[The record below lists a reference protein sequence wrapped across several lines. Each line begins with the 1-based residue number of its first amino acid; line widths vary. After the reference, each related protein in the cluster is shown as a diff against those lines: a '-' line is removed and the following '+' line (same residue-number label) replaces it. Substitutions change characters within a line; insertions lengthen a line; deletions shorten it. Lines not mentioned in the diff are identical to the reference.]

1 MKIKKILFKKST
13 WVILALFLVTAVAIP
28 NLKPKADTDV
38 KMNIL
43 EIEPGNQFILSSS
56 DKVNVTNMTMAQFN
70 SMRDEIFGKYDAVVI
85 GRANDG
91 SLKQKFSEKAAYRDY
106 STEFSQPIN
115 DVELTSENEF
125 GKKLWYTQSNAGKK
139 DNEDTRYNLKDN
151 GYTWEGDG
159 NTYVEYYSANDIT
172 NLRAKQIL
180 KMIDNNQIVYID
192 NKILNSNSLN
202 GSKLLA
208 NFKGSNAK
216 GFDQGSISVE
226 SLYKEFLSKNADERR
241 PVLTNIKNPTG
252 DDKTATAGNID
263 NREMKVSFNLDG
275 GDDCTAK
282 LYLDYDCDG
291 LFKDSEYTGKEYK
304 LSQCKNEDGSYTVMH
319 DLDTTFVGY
328 LQWKLVVTKSNGIQT
343 YVTGAT
349 QYRALDGKAKVINVL
364 QVYPENCTEAIRFTD
379 SNLKQKLDAV
389 VDYKFN
395 ISTTPCSQFNND
407 AGNNITID
415 SYDMLV
421 IGLADSYGG
430 SKDFTPNSIK
440 LIQDYINQGKSVMF
454 THDTMS
460 LNEFATTNWKH
471 ETGPA
476 MLTAQ
481 FRDQIGQAVYKDPF
495 STYNNL
501 NANGEVVD
509 YIINKDADGNDVQK
523 VIPHSDIASNAKV
536 KADFPNAPNIVSM
549 GTTLYAR
556 FSEND
561 TDDPSACNGWKKT
574 LSTNVKEI
582 NNASITEYP
591 YKLDPIIQVAK
602 THTQW
607 YRLNLEDEDI
617 VPMYNLSNGCFDD
630 GDSENFYY
638 TYNKGN
644 VTYSGTGHSTVS
656 DETELK
662 LFVNTIVRAVRGANT
677 APTITNYD
685 ANKKAEIAET
695 DTVTVDQYED
705 YNFVTNVFD
714 KDQDKINV
722 SVTLDGNTVFTQD
735 RVKSDTDLSVII
747 PESYFE
753 NYDEDTVG
761 TITVNATDTQ
771 GNSSSKSFKIKINP
785 VKKEFRVYHEIYQSK
800 NISDFDALGDGK
812 EFKNSMISSTS
823 PYDNNYFEEFGFVGT
838 ANVNCKDGSIKL
850 TVDEKYK
857 AADGSFFI
865 GDVNVY
871 ALSNDKLKLL
881 GKAAIDN
888 NSAYYNFSRSD
899 VEAAIGDVGKDYTLV
914 ITYKCKTYNKDEGKS
929 LKYTNKLKV
938 SSKDYTNYP
947 DREISIDVQNDVK
960 NWDLY

>member
-43 EIEPGNQFILSSS
+43 ELECGNKFILNDSVEG
-56 DKVNVTNMTMAQFN
+56 VNVTKMTMAQFN

-91 SLKQKFSEKAAYRDY
+91 LSQKFSEKAAYRDY

-115 DVELTSENEF
+115 DVELTYENEF
-125 GKKLWYTQSNAGKK
+125 GKKLWYTQSNAY
-139 DNEDTRYNLKDN
+139 DTTRYNLKDN
-151 GYTWEGDG
+151 GYTWEGDA

-328 LQWKLVVTKSNGIQT
+328 LQWKLVVTRSNGVQT
-343 YVTGAT
+343 YITGAA
-349 QYRALDGKAKVINVL
+349 QYRALDGEKKKISVL
-364 QVYPENCTEAIRFTD
+364 QIYPGVDNEAIKFTD
-379 SNLKQKLDAV
+379 DNLKAKLDAV
-389 VDYKFN
+389 VDYKFD
-395 ISTTPCSQFNND
+395 ISTISCDEFNNV
-407 AGNNITID
+407 AGNSITIK
-415 SYDMLV
+415 SYDMLI

-460 LNEFATTNWKH
+460 LNEFATTNWNH

-495 STYNNL
+495 STYNNV
-501 NANGEVVD
+501 NANGEVID
-509 YIINKDADGNDVQK
+509 YITNKDAEGNNVQK

-536 KADFPNAPNIVSM
+536 KADFPNATNIVSM

-556 FSEND
+556 FSQNGTNLD
-561 TDDPSACNGWKKT
+561 LGTQSNGWTKT

-591 YKLDPIIQVAK
+591 YNLDKTIKVAR

-617 VPMYNLSNGCFDD
+617 VPMYNLTNGYFDD

-644 VTYSGTGHSTVS
+644 VTYSGTGHSKIDS
-656 DETELK
+656 ETELE

-685 ANKKAEIAET
+685 ANKQAEIKET

-714 KDQDKINV
+714 KEQDKMNV

-735 RVKSDTDLSVII
+735 RVRSKTDLKVNI

-761 TITVNATDTQ
+761 TITVTATDTP

-785 VKKEFRVYHEIYQSK
+785 VPKDFYVDHGIYKSK

-812 EFKNSMISSTS
+812 EFKNNMISSTS

-850 TVDEKYK
+850 TVDESYK
-857 AADGSFFI
+857 AEDGSFFI

-881 GKAAIDN
+881 GKAVIDN
-888 NSAYYNFSRSD
+888 NSAYYNFSKSN
-899 VEAAIGDVGKDYTLV
+899 VEAAIGDVDKNYTLV
-914 ITYKCKTYNKDEGKS
+914 ITYKCKTYNKNTKDESKD
-929 LKYTNKLKV
+929 LVYTNKLEV
-938 SSKDYTNYP
+938 SSKDYSKNKS
-947 DREISIDVQNDVK
+947 ISVNVK
-960 NWDLY
+960 NKVGDWDLY

>member
-43 EIEPGNQFILSSS
+43 EIEPGNQFILNDSVEG
-56 DKVNVTNMTMAQFN
+56 VNVTKMTMAQFN
-70 SMRDEIFGKYDAVVI
+70 SMRDEIFGKYDATVI
-85 GRANDG
+85 GRVNND
-91 SLKQKFSEKAAYRDY
+91 LNQKFSEKAAYRDY
-106 STEFSQPIN
+106 STEFSQKIS
-115 DVELTSENEF
+115 DVQLTYDSKDRYSEYS
-125 GKKLWYTQSNAGKK
+125 KKLWYTQSNNSPVTGI
-139 DNEDTRYNLKDN
+139 KDN
-151 GYTWEGDG
+151 GFTWQDG
-159 NTYVEYYSANDIT
+159 NTYVEYYSPNDIT
-172 NLRAKQIL
+172 NLRAKEIL

-192 NKILNSNSLN
+192 NEIMNSDSLS

-208 NFKGSNAK
+208 NFKGSKAK
-216 GFDQGSISVE
+216 TFDQGSISVK
-226 SLYKEFLSKNADERR
+226 SLYDEFLSKNADERR
-241 PVLTNIKNPTG
+241 PVLTNIVNPVG
-252 DDKTATAGNID
+252 DDKTAVAGNID

-328 LQWKLVVTKSNGIQT
+328 LQWKLVVSRSNGVQT
-343 YVTGAT
+343 YITGAA

-379 SNLKQKLDAV
+379 SKLKQKLDDV
-389 VDYKFN
+389 VDYQFN
-395 ISTTPCSQFNND
+395 ISTTSCREFNGA
-407 AGNNITID
+407 AGNSITID

-421 IGLADSYGG
+421 IGLADRYGG
-430 SKDFTPNSIK
+430 VNDFSQSAIN
-440 LIQDYINQGKSVMF
+440 LIQQYINKGKSVMF

-460 LNEFATTNWKH
+460 LNEFATTTWDH
-471 ETGPA
+471 HTGPA

-501 NANGEVVD
+501 NANGEVID
-509 YIINKDADGNDVQK
+509 YITNKDADGNDVQK

-536 KADFPNAPNIVSM
+536 KADFPNATNIVSM

-556 FSEND
+556 YANND
-561 TDDPSACNGWKKT
+561 TDIGASNGDGWTKT
-574 LSTNVKEI
+574 LSTSVKEI
-582 NNASITEYP
+582 NSASITEYP
-591 YKLDPIIQVAK
+591 YNLDKTIKVAT

-607 YRLNLEDEDI
+607 YRLNLEDEDV

-644 VTYSGTGHSTVS
+644 VTYSGTGHSEVG

-722 SVTLDGNTVFTQD
+722 SITLDGNTVFTQD
-735 RVKSDTDLSVII
+735 RVKSDTDLSVNI

-785 VKKEFRVYHEIYQSK
+785 VPKDFYVDHGIYKSK

-812 EFKNSMISSTS
+812 EFKNSMISSIS

-838 ANVNCKDGSIKL
+838 ANVNCKDGTIKL
-850 TVDEKYK
+850 TVDESYK
-857 AADGSFFI
+857 AEDGSFFI

-881 GKAAIDN
+881 GKATIDN
-888 NSAYYNFSRSD
+888 NSASYNFSKSN
-899 VEAAIGDVGKDYTLV
+899 VEAAIGDVDKNYTLV
-914 ITYKCKTYNKDEGKS
+914 ITYKCKTYNKKDGES
-929 LKYTNKLKV
+929 LKYTNKIEV
-938 SSKDYTNYP
+938 SSKDYSKNKS
-947 DREISIDVQNDVK
+947 ISIDVQNDVK

>member
-28 NLKPKADTDV
+28 NLRPKADTDV

-43 EIEPGNQFILSSS
+43 EIEPGNQFILNDSVEG
-56 DKVNVTNMTMAQFN
+56 VNVTKMTMAQFN
-70 SMRDEIFGKYDAVVI
+70 SMRDEIFGKYDATVI
-85 GRANDG
+85 GRVNNG
-91 SLKQKFSEKAAYRDY
+91 LSQKFSEKAAYRDY

-115 DVELTSENEF
+115 DVELTYKDEF
-125 GKKLWYTQSNAGKK
+125 GKKLWYTQSNAY
-139 DNEDTRYNLKDN
+139 DTTRYNLKDN

-159 NTYVEYYSANDIT
+159 NTYVEYYSPNDIT
-172 NLRAKQIL
+172 NLRAKEIL

-192 NKILNSNSLN
+192 NKIMNSDSLV
-202 GSKLLA
+202 GSKLLT

-216 GFDQGSISVE
+216 TFDQGSISVK
-226 SLYKEFLSKNADERR
+226 SLYDEFLAKNADERR
-241 PVLTNIKNPTG
+241 PVLTNIKNPVG

-328 LQWKLVVTKSNGIQT
+328 LQWKLVVTKSNGVQT
-343 YVTGAT
+343 YITGAT

-379 SNLKQKLDAV
+379 SNLKQRLDDV
-389 VDYKFN
+389 VDYQFN
-395 ISTTPCSQFNND
+395 ISTISCGEFNNN

-430 SKDFTPNSIK
+430 SNDFNQNAIN
-440 LIQDYINQGKSVMF
+440 LIQQYINKGKSVMF

-460 LNEFATTNWKH
+460 LNEFATTTWEH
-471 ETGPA
+471 HTGPA

-495 STYNNL
+495 STYNNV
-501 NANGEVVD
+501 NANGEVID
-509 YIINKDADGNDVQK
+509 YITNKDAEGNDVQK

-536 KADFPNAPNIVSM
+536 KADFPNATNIVSM

-556 FSEND
+556 YANNG
-561 TDDPSACNGWKKT
+561 TDLDLNTQSNGWTKT

-582 NNASITEYP
+582 NSASITEYP
-591 YKLDPIIQVAK
+591 YNLDKTIKVAT

-607 YRLNLEDEDI
+607 YRLNLEDEDV

-644 VTYSGTGHSTVS
+644 VTYSGTGHSKVG

-722 SVTLDGNTVFTQD
+722 SITLDGNTVFTQD
-735 RVKSDTDLSVII
+735 RVKSDTDLSVNI

-785 VKKEFRVYHEIYQSK
+785 VPRDFYVDHGIYKSK

-812 EFKNSMISSTS
+812 EFKNNMISSTS

-838 ANVNCKDGSIKL
+838 ANVNSKDGTMKL
-850 TVDEKYK
+850 TVDENYK
-857 AADGSFFI
+857 AADGSYFI

-881 GKAAIDN
+881 GKATIDN
-888 NSAYYNFSRSD
+888 NSASYNFNKND
-899 VEAAIGDVGKDYTLV
+899 VEAAIGKVDKNYTLV
-914 ITYKCKTYNKDEGKS
+914 VTYKCKTYNKSEGKS
-929 LKYTNKLKV
+929 LKYTNKLEV
-938 SSKDYTNYP
+938 SSKDYSKNKS
-947 DREISIDVQNDVK
+947 ISIDVQNDVK
-960 NWDLY
+960 DWDLY